1 MWHLNTSLSVA
12 PGKGRLQLL
21 DLQGSQR
28 FSDRRLPPQHHPQPM
43 SHSPVSQHW
52 PGAAG
57 GAPGAGNRAQ
67 GVGFSQHPSYIPKQR
82 GCTNVA
88 VLPHIDL
95 QRLGPVTVYVHN
107 PG

>member
-1 MWHLNTSLSVA
+1 
-12 PGKGRLQLL
+12 
-21 DLQGSQR
+21 
-28 FSDRRLPPQHHPQPM
+28 M

-52 PGAAG
+52 PGAAGGGGAGGSSG